1 MRIKENLTNTIIIQR
16 SEFITYLFRVFTEAE
31 AREKIKEV
39 RKMHGDATHVCTA
52 FITDNR
58 SVQRS
63 NDDGEPA
70 GTAGM
75 PMLDALKK
83 NDMEDIL
90 ACTVRYFGGIK
101 LGAGG
106 LVRAY
111 SSSVA
116 DALKLAIKTEKVIL
130 PVHAVTFSY
139 DAIGKIDYL
148 FKNINVLDKDYG
160 TEVTYLYATQE
171 DMSQKLQE
179 ITSGKAIIE
188 FIENREEEIIV

>member
-1 MRIKENLTNTIIIQR
+1 MRIKENISNTIIIQR
-16 SEFITYLFRVFTEAE
+16 SEFITYLFRVFSEAE
-31 AREKIKEV
+31 ARERIKEI
-39 RKMHGDATHVCTA
+39 RKLHSDATHVCTA
-52 FITDNR
+52 FITDNKN
-58 SVQRS
+58 VQRS

-75 PMLDALKK
+75 PMLEALKK
-83 NDMEDIL
+83 NNMEDIL

-111 SSSVA
+111 SSSVS
-116 DALKLAIKTEKVIL
+116 DALKTAVKTERVIL
-130 PVHAVTFSY
+130 PVHAVTFTY